1 MIKVMHIFSR
11 MNRGG
16 AELRTMDTMKLLN
29 REFEFHVCA
38 TSGKKGELDDELES
52 MGIKVHYLDIKKFS
66 FPFKF
71 IKLLKKKNIDVVH
84 SHILFMSGLI
94 QLLSF
99 SSKVRNRITHFRT
112 SKDSKEQYSK
122 IRKARN
128 KLLKTIVEIFST
140 KILYVSNIANKN
152 LISMKLFPKKHKT
165 IYNGFEISNINK
177 NFEKK
182 ENSFIYVGRFI
193 HTKNQCFLLDVIE
206 ILKKEFNTNIEITF
220 VGNIET
226 DYGKK
231 FLSIANERDLN
242 KNIKVIGEVNNPLD
256 YLKTSEYFLFPSELE
271 GLPGAL
277 IEAHLHNCIVISSNI
292 KENSEV
298 NQYFKDS
305 SFELELNPKTWAS
318 TIEKLI
324 SRKKQIRFNDSNVF
338 DINMTTQEL
347 KEIYM
352 SKNL

>member
-16 AELRTMDTMKLLN
+16 AELRTIDTMKILN

-52 MGIKVHYLDIKKFS
+52 MGITMHYLDIKKFS

-99 SSKVRNRITHFRT
+99 LSKVKNRITHFRT

-128 KLLKTIVEIFST
+128 KVLKIIIEIFST
-140 KILYVSNIANKN
+140 KILYVSNLANRN
-152 LISMKLFPKKHKT
+152 LISRKIFLKKHKT
-165 IYNGFEISNINK
+165 LYNGFEISELNK
-177 NFEKK
+177 NFEKE
-182 ENSFIYVGRFI
+182 ENSFIYVGRFF
-193 HTKNQCFLLDVIE
+193 HTKNQLFLLDVIE
-206 ILKKEFNTNIEITF
+206 NLKKEFNTSIEITF

-231 FLSIANERDLN
+231 FLSIANERGLN
-242 KNIKVIGEVNNPLD
+242 KNIKIIGEVNNPLD

-277 IEAHLHNCIVISSNI
+277 IEAHLHKCIVISSNI
-292 KENSEV
+292 KENAEV
-298 NQYFKDS
+298 NEYFTES

-324 SRKKQIRFNDSNVF
+324 SGKKHVSFNDSNAF

-352 SKNL
+352 SKTL